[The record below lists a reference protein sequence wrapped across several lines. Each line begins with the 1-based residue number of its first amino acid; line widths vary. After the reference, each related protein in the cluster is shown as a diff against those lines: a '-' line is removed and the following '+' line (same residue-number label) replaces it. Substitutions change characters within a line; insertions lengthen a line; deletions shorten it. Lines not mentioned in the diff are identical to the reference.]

1 MGRQALVIAIYAPI
15 YAFSYSMNN
24 RDLVDG
30 VSGQK
35 HFNEADDTKPI
46 I

>member
-1 MGRQALVIAIYAPI
+1 MGSVPVPTSAPGS
-15 YAFSYSMNN
+15 AS